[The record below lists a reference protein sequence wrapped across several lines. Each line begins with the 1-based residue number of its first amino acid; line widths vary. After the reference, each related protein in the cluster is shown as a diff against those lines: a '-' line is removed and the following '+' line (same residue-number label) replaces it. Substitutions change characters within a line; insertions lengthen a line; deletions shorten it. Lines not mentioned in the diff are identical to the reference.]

1 MSPFH
6 ILHQTLT
13 AIQHQPQNDGRVR
26 NTCMSR
32 QECAQL
38 ECRQMAREVNTTY
51 LWCELLWRCWWWWWW
66 CCLECSFSLSDE
78 ELEWDE
84 PRPFRCSLV
93 FWSTR
98 RYDRV
103 HNQHSSF
110 PSTCTDKTTW
120 ERTVFL
126 KKNKQTNYALKPCF
140 ANLNNEILWKTNCL
154 FSKQMLSGKHQII
167 KKKKN
172 KMLWQCSCWTE
183 GKSNVTFRRPS
194 SFLSKAHCCLHCSQV
209 CGGPY
214 FFSEFVQRWHF
225 VPMNAAMMLQYW
237 HGFGC

>member
-1 MSPFH
+1 MLVVVVMVLSRVLLFAEWWGVGMRRAQAFPLLLGLLEH
-6 ILHQTLT
+6 TAVRQSTQPTQQLPINLH
-13 AIQHQPQNDGRVR
+13 
-26 NTCMSR
+26 R
-32 QECAQL
+32 QDHMRKNC
-38 ECRQMAREVNTTY
+38 V
-51 LWCELLWRCWWWWWW
+51 
-66 CCLECSFSLSDE
+66 
-78 ELEWDE
+78 
-84 PRPFRCSLV
+84 
-93 FWSTR
+93 
-98 RYDRV
+98 
-103 HNQHSSF
+103 
-110 PSTCTDKTTW
+110 
-120 ERTVFL
+120 L
-126 KKNKQTNYALKPCF
+126 KKNKQMNYALKPCF